1 MFSCLVCLICLVTVC
16 VCLLNIGLLSTNL
29 FGGLKHE
36 SNTRFVMCHV
46 VVKLLMFV
54 DYDN

>member
-1 MFSCLVCLICLVTVC
+1 MFVCQTSAYLLIYL
-16 VCLLNIGLLSTNL
+16 IS
-29 FGGLKHE
+29 GLKHE
-36 SNTRFVMCHV
+36 SNTGFGMCHV